1 VLSKILFLIK
11 LSFKNIGLNKKKIK
25 FEKKLNT
32 MENQKSNS
40 SLKAIIIVL
49 ALLLLGSLGY
59 MYKMSTDNQTSENK
73 LMTDKEKLSEELQAS
88 IAKYDEAI
96 GENTSLSD
104 ELSAEREKLVQ
115 LKAELEKSQGDAAA
129 MAKFKNDYLRL
140 KREMDNLMKENE
152 VLKKQNGVLTSQ
164 RDSTQVV
171 LEDTRKV
178 RDTLIAS
185 NDNLSKTVEKGSKLS
200 VLNLQTMAVKQR
212 SSGKQIDTDKASRA
226 DVLKISFMIAENQIA
241 KSGDKNYYV
250 QVIDSKNNVLGDKKT
265 ESFGDK
271 TLTYS
276 FIKAVKYENKTVQVT
291 QDLPVK
297 DIEGGTYFVN
307 IFDKGELVSKT
318 SFTLR

>member
-1 VLSKILFLIK
+1 
-11 LSFKNIGLNKKKIK
+11 
-25 FEKKLNT
+25 

-40 SLKAIIIVL
+40 SLKAIIVVL

-73 LMTDKEKLSEELQAS
+73 LMSDKEKLSEELQAS

-96 GENTSLSD
+96 AENTSISG
-104 ELSAEREKLVQ
+104 ELAAEREKLVQ
-115 LKAELEKSQGDAAA
+115 LKSELEKSKGDAAA

-140 KREMDNLMKENE
+140 KREMDNLMKENDA
-152 VLKKQNGVLTSQ
+152 LKKQNVVLTTQ

-178 RDTLIAS
+178 RDTLIVK
-185 NDNLSKTVEKGSKLS
+185 NDNLAKTVEKGSKLT
-200 VLNLQTMAVKQR
+200 VLNLQTTAVKQR

-241 KSGDKNYYV
+241 KSGDKTYYV
-250 QVIDSKNNVLGDKKT
+250 QVIDSKNNVLGEKKT
-265 ESFGDK
+265 ETFGDK

-276 FIKAVKYENKTVQVT
+276 FTKSVKYENKTVQVA